1 MGCGVWFVWQH
12 IGMCS
17 ATGKVL
23 ARLREIAE
31 QAMLVKAE

>member
-1 MGCGVWFVWQH
+1 
-12 IGMCS
+12 MCS